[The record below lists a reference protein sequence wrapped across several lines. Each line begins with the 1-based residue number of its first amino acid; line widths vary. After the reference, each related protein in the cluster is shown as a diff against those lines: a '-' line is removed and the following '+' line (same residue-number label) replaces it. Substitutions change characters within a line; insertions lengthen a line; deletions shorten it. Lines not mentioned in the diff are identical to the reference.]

1 MRPYSPSQSTNFM
14 ECPINRDLQKAGW
27 VSNVYTYRES
37 ALYAGS
43 AANDGM
49 VYWYRH
55 RNDESLTTV
64 VDDAVEVM
72 RFTLKKSLEVVR
84 SLGIAWKDDVSLQLV
99 TLPDRMEKCFRKVFV
114 SDPIP
119 TTWEILEYEP
129 QWGPEYGNCRPD
141 LVVKT
146 DSDKIMPVDFKF
158 KIQLDKEKRNHALA
172 EYAYSWK
179 QMHYAWAT
187 SKKYGCDI
195 NTHGIFLITAAPF
208 YSKPD
213 YFPISPELM
222 KIWLLSAKSVW
233 AVMAACDG
241 DGIHL
246 EQWMNE
252 NDGVLPTWH
261 TFKFHTRY
269 GLDPYGEAVLYHKL
283 DPYLMAQSYVNT
295 KAKGNEPGA
304 PEGK

>member
-99 TLPDRMEKCFRKVFV
+99 TLPDRMEKCFRKVF
-114 SDPIP
+114 
-119 TTWEILEYEP
+119 
-129 QWGPEYGNCRPD
+129 G
-141 LVVKT
+141 
-146 DSDKIMPVDFKF
+146 SDKEDAVRVD
-158 KIQLDKEKRNHALA
+158 LA
-172 EYAYSWK
+172 AVFLRS
-179 QMHYAWAT
+179 
-187 SKKYGCDI
+187 GP
-195 NTHGIFLITAAPF
+195 GI
-208 YSKPD
+208 
-213 YFPISPELM
+213 
-222 KIWLLSAKSVW
+222 V
-233 AVMAACDG
+233 
-241 DGIHL
+241 HL
-246 EQWMNE
+246 
-252 NDGVLPTWH
+252 LPTVSVLSEGMVALLFVQLYLELEIDGH
-261 TFKFHTRY
+261 DLAAVSLHNEIGTAVTILRPPLRLILQDFPRSRDRVIDEHFAEAFLH
-269 GLDPYGEAVLYHKL
+269 PVGERHELKGYIIL
-283 DPYLMAQSYVNT
+283 PGDT
-295 KAKGNEPGA
+295 KTADDFE
-304 PEGK
+304 